1 MSASESIAGLTLIPG
16 DTLTAYE
23 GLRASKIESNNLL
36 LFNLGLI
43 SEFEM
48 KVSNLRA
55 RGVKVIENDEE
66 DDSDEDDKSGSEYD
80 DSGDEKE
87 EEEEEENGNEVR
99 IGNCPF
105 LPVPISAKLTTPIPR
120 CRIMPST

>member
-1 MSASESIAGLTLIPG
+1 MSASENIAGLTLIPG

-87 EEEEEENGNEVR
+87 EEEEENGDEVR
-99 IGNCPF
+99 IGEVSVVAALPYLCRF
-105 LPVPISAKLTTPIPR
+105 LLSLPHPSPVAE
-120 CRIMPST
+120 

>member
-87 EEEEEENGNEVR
+87 EEEEENGDEVS
-99 IGNCPF
+99 IGCCPA